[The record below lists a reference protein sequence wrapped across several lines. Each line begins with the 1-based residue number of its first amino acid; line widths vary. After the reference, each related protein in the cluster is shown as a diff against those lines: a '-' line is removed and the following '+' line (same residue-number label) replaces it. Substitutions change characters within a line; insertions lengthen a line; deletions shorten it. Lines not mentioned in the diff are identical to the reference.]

1 MTILSAAIQLN
12 NFDASIINYQL
23 ILLTIGKNCGVKIL
37 EGWHANLMEN
47 FVEVRCI
54 IKYSLCCSLTL
65 TSFLALKNY

>member
-37 EGWHANLMEN
+37 EG
-47 FVEVRCI
+47 
-54 IKYSLCCSLTL
+54 
-65 TSFLALKNY
+65 